1 MYNTKPKTPTT
12 RSRSPLVGKGYK
24 PMKNMANV
32 KSKERIC
39 SPKLQEQTNFNFAS
53 TQIVKKQKPT
63 VKKFLDRNNSVDL
76 KKIT

>member
-1 MYNTKPKTPTT
+1 
-12 RSRSPLVGKGYK
+12 
-24 PMKNMANV
+24 MANV